1 MTARETNVAIAAES
15 TLSSSLAAGATTIN
29 VTDTSSFPAV
39 PFYVVIDPD
48 VNATREVVLV
58 DGSKT
63 ATTFV
68 LSAATSRGLDGS
80 SDTAHSAGAK
90 VACVPVPGLWTDIN
104 DRVDA
109 AYVAGGTDVAV
120 ADGGTGASDAAT
132 ARTNLGLAIGT
143 NVQAYSAILQ
153 NTTASFTV
161 ADETKL
167 DGIEALADV
176 TDATNVDAAGAVMNT
191 DATTAAM
198 AFVVDEDDMASN
210 SATKVP
216 TQQSVKAYVDAAT
229 TGGAQIA
236 NGTYTGDGTTDRT
249 IPLAFTPVWVVVYSA
264 GSGSTDTWLSQ
275 LTGAS
280 GDARRFASTTTSTA
294 PRPTPTTGGF
304 IVSGSNAN
312 NNATSYAYLAFGV

>member
-1 MTARETNVAIAAES
+1 MTARETNIAIAAES

-48 VNATREVVLV
+48 QNATREVVLV

-68 LSAATSRGLDGS
+68 LSAASQRGLDGT
-80 SDTAHSAGAK
+80 SDTAHSSGAK

-120 ADGGTGASDAAT
+120 ADGGTGASTAAA
-132 ARTNLGLAIGT
+132 ARTNLGLAIGAD
-143 NVQAYSAILQ
+143 VQAHSVVLDA
-153 NTTASFTV
+153 TTASFTV
-161 ADETKL
+161 ADESKL

-176 TDATNVDAAGAVMNT
+176 TDAANVAAAGAVMESDT
-191 DATTAAM
+191 TTAAM
-198 AFVVDEDDMASN
+198 GFVVDEDNMVSN

-216 TQQSVKAYVDAAT
+216 TQQSVKAYVDSAVGSGLHIEAKVTAGSAASEAVTWTTAFAT
-229 TGGAQIA
+229 TPIVVASTLEIGSTHSFAVVTGRSTTGATVESFTDAGIA
-236 NGTYTGDGTTDRT
+236 RAVAKMVIAVGTT
-249 IPLAFTPVWVVVYSA
+249 
-264 GSGSTDTWLSQ
+264 
-275 LTGAS
+275 
-280 GDARRFASTTTSTA
+280 
-294 PRPTPTTGGF
+294 
-304 IVSGSNAN
+304 
-312 NNATSYAYLAFGV
+312 